1 MRGRRGEGE
10 GVRGGQAGREGRG
23 EFPCRAEGGGPSGAS
38 GVRAVSQAT
47 AEFQRMLQGVDAVAA
62 VAADVQRPTAAV
74 TAGQLDIEP
83 QLLEHCALGPAET
96 HWTPPVCLL
105 GPALSNPTSC

>member
-1 MRGRRGEGE
+1 MADEAEDIPADQPARQ
-10 GVRGGQAGREGRG
+10 GQG
-23 EFPCRAEGGGPSGAS
+23 EFPCRAEGAGPSGAS